1 LRWTSGKQQ
10 LMREDEE
17 EQASR
22 FFFETTVSRLAFD
35 ADDPACTRLPSVS
48 LALWERVGVRAPR
61 SRMDV
66 T

>member
-1 LRWTSGKQQ
+1 
-10 LMREDEE
+10 MREDEE